1 MTSGGGR
8 RRRRR
13 GRRRRRRKR
22 EREKEEKEKGRAP
35 TPAQAQKAL
44 SDEPG
49 ANLPRHRHV
58 GLPGL
63 GEDPAEGRQ
72 EEKVQ
77 KGRGHDADALRTK
90 RERGKRESGREKK
103 KIQSPLFKQPQR
115 NKAKTVLVL
124 APTGYTSQGFLQS
137 FLQTR
142 NRSY

>member
-1 MTSGGGR
+1 M
-8 RRRRR
+8 
-13 GRRRRRRKR
+13 
-22 EREKEEKEKGRAP
+22 AP

-77 KGRGHDADALRTK
+77 KGRGHDADALRK
-90 RERGKRESGREKK
+90 KERGKRRERAREREKL
-103 KIQSPLFKQPQR
+103 QSLLFTQPQR
-115 NKAKTVLVL
+115 NKANRVLVL

-137 FLQTR
+137 FPQTR

>member
-1 MTSGGGR
+1 MRKDDGGTT
-8 RRRRR
+8 
-13 GRRRRRRKR
+13 
-22 EREKEEKEKGRAP
+22 AP

-77 KGRGHDADALRTK
+77 KGRGHDADALRKK
-90 RERGKRESGREKK
+90 REVGRRK
-103 KIQSPLFKQPQR
+103 KITRYSSSSLKETKQTQFWFWLR
-115 NKAKTVLVL
+115 LVTQVKDSYKASRKQGIDHIEISSFFFLV
-124 APTGYTSQGFLQS
+124 
-137 FLQTR
+137 
-142 NRSY
+142 